1 MTSGYEIPSENEVLD
16 ARQLPA
22 PATTTTTSRLVNNL
36 NAQLEEHE
44 ETLRR
49 EQELLQI
56 ADSDDEDVDEDDEE
70 DVHDDED
77 DEDNS
82 GSESV
87 HDYFSY
93 SSGYPQNFMNIQT
106 LPINLQGAK
115 R

>member
-1 MTSGYEIPSENEVLD
+1 M
-16 ARQLPA
+16 
-22 PATTTTTSRLVNNL
+22 

-44 ETLRR
+44 ATLRR

-56 ADSDDEDVDEDDEE
+56 ADSDDNEEAVDVDDDDEE
-70 DVHDDED
+70 

>member
-1 MTSGYEIPSENEVLD
+1 M
-16 ARQLPA
+16 
-22 PATTTTTSRLVNNL
+22 

-44 ETLRR
+44 ATLRR

-56 ADSDDEDVDEDDEE
+56 ADSDDNEEAADVDDDDDEE
-70 DVHDDED
+70 

-93 SSGYPQNFMNIQT
+93 SSWYPQNFMNIQT

>member
-1 MTSGYEIPSENEVLD
+1 M
-16 ARQLPA
+16 
-22 PATTTTTSRLVNNL
+22 

-44 ETLRR
+44 ATLRR

-56 ADSDDEDVDEDDEE
+56 ADSDDNEEAADVDDDDEE
-70 DVHDDED
+70 

>member
-1 MTSGYEIPSENEVLD
+1 MTSGYEIPSESEVLD

-22 PATTTTTSRLVNNL
+22 PATTTSRSLVNNL

-56 ADSDDEDVDEDDEE
+56 ADSDDEDVDEDDV
-70 DVHDDED
+70 DVQDDED

>member
-1 MTSGYEIPSENEVLD
+1 MTYYSGYEIPSENEVLD

-22 PATTTTTSRLVNNL
+22 PASRVVNNL
-36 NAQLEEHE
+36 NEQLEEHE
-44 ETLRR
+44 KTLRR

-56 ADSDDEDVDEDDEE
+56 ADSDDEDDVEE
-70 DVHDDED
+70 VQDDED
-77 DEDNS
+77 EENS